1 LTKKYKKEVLLF
13 SYTHVREKIKLQRN
27 SCFIE
32 NNSIL
37 SPFFVEAESF
47 LKDREEKQKFF

>member
-13 SYTHVREKIKLQRN
+13 SYTHTGEKIELQRN
-27 SCFIE
+27 SCFLE

-37 SPFFVEAESF
+37 SPFFVEAENF